1 MRSSKPKTI
10 KTHMKTLKSSLFV
23 GTACCLLSAANA
35 QAATLLGL
43 YDSLEGQ
50 GLYVFDSA
58 NSWYGNSFYVSGVGA
73 GEKLLAID
81 SRPANGQVYALSS
94 GSSIYTI
101 NLGTGVATKV
111 GSGFTTLLTGTHF
124 GFDFNPTID
133 RIRIVGND
141 GQNLVAHPDT
151 GAANVATT
159 VPVFY
164 GAGDPNFG
172 MTPNVVH
179 HAYDNNFSGA
189 TTSQLRAIDVDR
201 DILVTQANNAG
212 TLGTI
217 GSLGFD
223 AKRNGGFDV
232 DVNGVGW
239 FAHADGLTSS
249 SLYTINLAT
258 GAGTLV
264 GQLPCNIM
272 GLTAIDPALVPEPS
286 TLALVG
292 LGGLALLRR
301 RK

>member
-1 MRSSKPKTI
+1 
-10 KTHMKTLKSSLFV
+10 MKSLRNSLLV
-23 GTACCLLSAANA
+23 GTALCSLLGAPRI

-43 YDSLEGQ
+43 FDSLEGQ
-50 GLYVFDSA
+50 GLYVFDSG
-58 NSWYGNSFYVSGVGA
+58 NSWYGSSFYLTGIGA

-81 SRPANGQVYALSS
+81 ARPANGQVYALSS

-101 NLGTGVATKV
+101 NLGTGVASKV
-111 GSGFTTLLTGTHF
+111 GAGFTTLLTGTHY

-133 RIRIVGND
+133 RIRIVGNN

-164 GAGDPNFG
+164 GAGDPNNG
-172 MTPNVVH
+172 ATPNVVH
-179 HAYDNNFSGA
+179 HAYDNNGNGA
-189 TTSQLRAIDVDR
+189 LTSQLRAIDVDL

-217 GSLGFD
+217 GPLGFN
-223 AKRNGGFDV
+223 ATRNGGFDV
-232 DVNGVGW
+232 DAAGVAW
-239 FAHADGLTSS
+239 YANADGLTSS

-272 GLTAIDPALVPEPS
+272 GLTAINPALVPEPS
-286 TLALVG
+286 SLALLG

-301 RK
+301 RR

>member
-1 MRSSKPKTI
+1 MKP
-10 KTHMKTLKSSLFV
+10 LKSSLLI
-23 GTACCLLSAANA
+23 GTACCLLGVANA
-35 QAATLLGL
+35 KAATLLGL
-43 YDSLEGQ
+43 FDSLEGQ

-58 NSWYGNSFYVSGVGA
+58 NSWYGTSFYLSGIGA
-73 GEKLLAID
+73 GEKLIAID
-81 SRPANGQVYALSS
+81 TRPATSQVYALSS

-111 GSGFTTLLTGTHF
+111 GTGFTTPLTGTHY

-133 RIRIVGND
+133 RIRIVGNN
-141 GQNLVAHPDT
+141 GQNIVANPT
-151 GAANVATT
+151 NGNANVATT

-164 GAGDPNFG
+164 GAGDPNNG
-172 MTPNVVH
+172 ATPNVVH
-179 HAYDNNFSGA
+179 HAYDNNFAGA
-189 TTSQLRAIDVDR
+189 LTSQLRAIDVDL

-217 GSLGFD
+217 GPLGFD

-232 DVNGVGW
+232 DASGTAW
-239 FAHADGLTSS
+239 FANADGLVTS

-272 GLTAIDPALVPEPS
+272 GLTAINPAIVPEPS
-286 TLALVG
+286 TLAVLG
-292 LGGLALLRR
+292 LGGLAMLCRR
-301 RK
+301 R

>member
-1 MRSSKPKTI
+1 LGAPRI
-10 KTHMKTLKSSLFV
+10 
-23 GTACCLLSAANA
+23 

-43 YDSLEGQ
+43 FDSLEGQ
-50 GLYVFDSA
+50 GLYVFDSG
-58 NSWYGNSFYVSGVGA
+58 NSWYGSSFYLTGIGA

-81 SRPANGQVYALSS
+81 ARPANGQVYALSS

-101 NLGTGVATKV
+101 NLGTGVASKV
-111 GSGFTTLLTGTHF
+111 GAGFTTLLTGTHY

-133 RIRIVGND
+133 RIRIVGNN

-164 GAGDPNFG
+164 GAGDPNNG
-172 MTPNVVH
+172 ATPNVVH
-179 HAYDNNFSGA
+179 HAYDNNGNGA
-189 TTSQLRAIDVDR
+189 LTSQLRAIDVDL

-217 GSLGFD
+217 GPLGFN
-223 AKRNGGFDV
+223 ATRNGGFDV
-232 DVNGVGW
+232 DAAGVAW
-239 FAHADGLTSS
+239 YANADGLTSS

-272 GLTAIDPALVPEPS
+272 GLTAINPALVPEPS
-286 TLALVG
+286 SLALLG

-301 RK
+301 RR